1 MTKFVTLALVALA
14 SVGCVAHSH
23 AHTNH
28 GHVATSVTYS
38 AQVDVYNRNARP
50 GMYYVWVPAR
60 YNNHGILVR
69 GHWAYR
75 PPVQV
80 TNPRAYP
87 NGPAA
92 SPHAN
97 RVWVPGH
104 YAGRGANRHW
114 VPGRWVTRGRAPHR
128 SAHRP
133 ARR

>member
-1 MTKFVTLALVALA
+1 MRKFITMAAIA
-14 SVGCVAHSH
+14 FAFTGCVAHSH
-23 AHTNH
+23 AHTAP
-28 GHVATSVTYS
+28 VTTAVTYS
-38 AQVDVYNRNARP
+38 AQPNIYNRNARP
-50 GMYYVWVPAR
+50 GMYYVWVSAT
-60 YNNHGILVR
+60 YNSHGILVR
-69 GHWAYR
+69 GHWVYR

-92 SPHAN
+92 SSHAN

-114 VPGRWVTRGRAPHR
+114 VPGRWVTRSHPPR
-128 SAHRP
+128 RP